1 MKSFIEIFENKVFKD
16 LKELKETI
24 TEEIIFTLQ
33 YFKK

>member
-16 LKELKETI
+16 FKELKETI